1 MEEIQT
7 GQGKSFAAPVI
18 FILVFSFLF
27 VSKYIESQKNKVFF
41 LFFFFG
47 GLIDFAFQ
55 FWEKGSGENLD
66 VRLRQEIKQLLKEA
80 NSLSQPS
87 TFAQAVK
94 LRRTAAAKEKEL
106 AKLCQV
112 YKLFQIIL
120 FLSNP
125 EMSNTISGLDA
136 AVLTLQ
142 DLEMQ
147 EKDMKLSVSSYGKH
161 LMISKVFTYFVL
173 ILWFW
178 KIPVAT
184 IPDQLV
190 HPFGRLLSWRAG
202 TSLKDSVVEGI
213 RVRFSLQGKF

>member
-27 VSKYIESQKNKVFF
+27 VSKYIESQKNK
-41 LFFFFG
+41 
-47 GLIDFAFQ
+47 
-55 FWEKGSGENLD
+55 KGSGENLD

-106 AKLCQV
+106 AK
-112 YKLFQIIL
+112 Y
-120 FLSNP
+120 
-125 EMSNTISGLDA
+125 
-136 AVLTLQ
+136 
-142 DLEMQ
+142 LEMQ

>member
-106 AKLCQV
+106 AK
-112 YKLFQIIL
+112 Y
-120 FLSNP
+120 
-125 EMSNTISGLDA
+125 
-136 AVLTLQ
+136 
-142 DLEMQ
+142 LEMQ

-202 TSLKDSVVEGI
+202 TSLKDSVVIGVI
-213 RVRFSLQGKF
+213 PWLIVSHRVSKFICRKVFE